1 MKVTFVG
8 SGCWQG
14 IPAPFSED
22 IISQNVEWG
31 SKDFRFRT
39 SLHIETSNGKSILI
53 EMTPDIRMQS
63 WKFKLKKPDA
73 ILVSHWHWDHFFGLL
88 DLEWFAEKNK
98 LKIYG
103 NQITRQWYSNRMGH
117 VPAEFITFDSYEP
130 FVIDNIKITPIL
142 VDHVKQTDGF
152 ILEDIHD
159 GGKFVYL
166 ADFHGIP
173 EKTLAM
179 INDVDAITIDATY
192 LESSIDDD
200 QAHIQRD
207 EIMPL
212 LVNIKAK
219 EIILTNIGSYH
230 GITHDNLIKKYSPH
244 TIAYDGLTLI
254 FKEKSAPNKN

>member
-1 MKVTFVG
+1 MMKITFIG

-22 IISQNVEWG
+22 LISQNVKWG

-39 SLHIETSNGKSILI
+39 SIYIETSNGKSVLI

-88 DLEWFAEKNK
+88 DLEWFAEKHK
-98 LKIYG
+98 LMVYG
-103 NQITRQWYSNRMGH
+103 NQITEQWYRNRMGH
-117 VPAEFITFDSYEP
+117 VPIEFVVFDSYKP
-130 FVIDNIKITPIL
+130 FMLDNIKITPIL

-152 ILEDIHD
+152 IVEDVED

-166 ADFHGIP
+166 SDFYSIP
-173 EKTLAM
+173 VKTLAM
-179 INDVDAITIDATY
+179 ISDADAITFDATY

-200 QAHIQRD
+200 LTHIQKD
-207 EIMPL
+207 QIMPL
-212 LVNIKAK
+212 LKNIKAN
-219 EIILTNIGSYH
+219 EIILTNIGSYN
-230 GITHDNLIKKYSPH
+230 GMTHSDLIEKYSPH
-244 TIAYDGLTLI
+244 TIAYDGLELV
-254 FKEKSAPNKN
+254 FKEKKRT